1 MKSSKKTV
9 KHIEDIRKEVVEILS
24 TTSSEVLIA
33 RLWEVATGHSAGSK
47 VDKENQTGYI
57 YVTYN

>member
-1 MKSSKKTV
+1 MKSRKKSV
-9 KHIEDIRKEVVEILS
+9 KHIDDIRNEVVEILS
-24 TTSSEVLIA
+24 TTSNEVLIA
-33 RLWEVATGHSAGSK
+33 RAWEVATGYSAGSK